1 MLLLNRNKSFILGG
15 SMFISMGN
23 MTICMTNTLCS
34 ALESCVYERLARDMG
49 IGSFDEA
56 PSASVPKARSGSNG
70 REKLEFLVDASGAEH
85 VRISSCSEA
94 PKPYLILTGMTPSPL
109 KYRLTVYVPRDAFSG
124 FEAKHGNLQ
133 EHSNPLHN
141 RIAGEISRALYLRT
155 FLLNPDAHFDFPV
168 AREEL
173 GLVDAELARNYL
185 IDS

>member
-1 MLLLNRNKSFILGG
+1 
-15 SMFISMGN
+15 MFISVRN
-23 MTICMTNTLCS
+23 MTICVANTVCS
-34 ALESCVYERLARDMG
+34 TLESCVYERLAKEMG
-49 IGSFDEA
+49 IDSFDEA
-56 PSASVPKARSGSNG
+56 PSASVPRARSGSNG

-85 VRISSCSEA
+85 LRISSCGEA
-94 PKPYLILTGMTPSPL
+94 PKPYLILTGMTPSPSQ
-109 KYRLTVYVPRDAFSG
+109 YRLTVYVPSDAFSE
-124 FEAKHGNLQ
+124 FEAKHSNHR

-141 RIAGEISRALYLRT
+141 RIAGGISNALYLRT